1 VAVQYKD
8 KDAPAGSMAITVKI
22 AFLVYATIPVYILAV
37 EFYRR
42 APFRVY
48 SAGLAYILVAVLVV
62 FTYLDFRRMGSSVD
76 RLRPWFSFL
85 QICLSIAIVL
95 IVNLTAGGTVGTYY
109 VLFLLPILIAAVM
122 GDVTMIVA
130 TWALALAAL
139 GVVIWVKG
147 GHAVD
152 TLAWTLAVSGAAWG
166 GAAMAIHYAVKQ
178 FLGAI
183 RIAATVSKLA
193 TEAQQVEVW
202 PDGLTPCLPLLAG
215 VMEAERV
222 RVFAGPSGSPLES
235 VAELD
240 LRPATERREATRARP
255 HADDDDTRDGMREA
269 IDTRR
274 VVWVGRSTFVP
285 NRTASG
291 MDIVIIGACHR
302 APKLPNASVTN
313 SVIAGQLIGA
323 IVDRLSL
330 IGGLREEAVTDPL
343 TGLANRRG
351 MYDLLERLLGHSART
366 GEPLS
371 LAMVDIDHFKEFNDQ
386 LGHLAGDA
394 ALRTLASLLR
404 AGVRQQDVV
413 ARFGGEEFCLLLPA
427 TDRQGAASLLGQLQ
441 TVAAKSNVGDPGVAL
456 PTFSA
461 GVAEWDHV
469 EDRQSLIRRADV
481 GLYRAKDSGRDAVVI
496 ADGWERTPALGSGAP
511 AEQQPGDPAQDGEYH
526 HDLHGQPEQA
536 HDEVEQPEGDQHRHD
551 ARGDEQY
558 SIQRPEP

>member
-1 VAVQYKD
+1 
-8 KDAPAGSMAITVKI
+8 
-22 AFLVYATIPVYILAV
+22 
-37 EFYRR
+37 
-42 APFRVY
+42 
-48 SAGLAYILVAVLVV
+48 
-62 FTYLDFRRMGSSVD
+62 
-76 RLRPWFSFL
+76 
-85 QICLSIAIVL
+85 
-95 IVNLTAGGTVGTYY
+95 
-109 VLFLLPILIAAVM
+109 
-122 GDVTMIVA
+122 
-130 TWALALAAL
+130 
-139 GVVIWVKG
+139 
-147 GHAVD
+147 
-152 TLAWTLAVSGAAWG
+152 
-166 GAAMAIHYAVKQ
+166 
-178 FLGAI
+178 
-183 RIAATVSKLA
+183 
-193 TEAQQVEVW
+193 
-202 PDGLTPCLPLLAG
+202 
-215 VMEAERV
+215 
-222 RVFAGPSGSPLES
+222 
-235 VAELD
+235 
-240 LRPATERREATRARP
+240 
-255 HADDDDTRDGMREA
+255 MREA

-291 MDIVIIGACHR
+291 MDIVIIGMCRR
-302 APKLPNASVTN
+302 APRLPNASVTN

-394 ALRTLASLLR
+394 ALRALAGLLR

-413 ARFGGEEFCLLLPA
+413 VRFGGEEFCLLLPA
-427 TDRQGAASLLGQLQ
+427 TDREGAANLLGHLQ
-441 TVAAKSNVGDPGVAL
+441 TVAAKAGVGEAGTAL

-481 GLYRAKDSGRDAVVI
+481 GLYRAKDSGRDAVVV
-496 ADGWERTPALGSGAP
+496 ADGWERAAVLGSGLP

-526 HDLHGQPEQA
+526 HDLHRQPEQA

-551 ARGDEQY
+551 ARADEQY
-558 SIQRPEP
+558 SVQRPEP